1 MHSWIL
7 FFCWLNFNMWMTSVG
22 CICDGHLPLLGP
34 DHSSYPWCHSPRGRG
49 RDLLLSGARVGKTP
63 DIQGL
68 WHYSAVDIDQNLH
81 DPSDIHDI
89 KIISKTI
96 VYLNVSRFGGMQQS
110 RFSTRWEWRGEV
122 WSPWP
127 ASTNSTTTVTVTLWL
142 SPWLTVAPV
151 CLPGWSSSL
160 C

>member
-7 FFCWLNFNMWMTSVG
+7 FLCWLNFNMWMTSVG
-22 CICDGHLPLLGP
+22 CICDSHFPLLGS
-34 DHSSYPWCHSPRGRG
+34 DYSSYPWCHSPRGRG
-49 RDLLLSGARVGKTP
+49 RDLLLSGAWVGKTP

-96 VYLNVSRFGGMQQS
+96 VYLNVWLFIWTSLGLGGCSGPDFLLGGNGMGRSDHHGQLQQIQQQLL
-110 RFSTRWEWRGEV
+110 
-122 WSPWP
+122 PWCYDCP
-127 ASTNSTTTVTVTLWL
+127 
-142 SPWLTVAPV
+142 PD
-151 CLPGWSSSL
+151 
-160 C
+160 